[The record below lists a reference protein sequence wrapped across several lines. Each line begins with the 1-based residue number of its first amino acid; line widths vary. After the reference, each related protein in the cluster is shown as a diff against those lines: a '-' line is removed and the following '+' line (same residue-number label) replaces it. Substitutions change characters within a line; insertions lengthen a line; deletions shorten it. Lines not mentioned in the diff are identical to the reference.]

1 MAHAD
6 IVERA
11 LSLGFDA
18 IGFARPDAVT
28 EAGDHLAAFVADGRH
43 GDMGWLADTLARR
56 RDPRTLWPGVKS
68 VVVVAVNYG
77 PDSDPMA
84 TLTQTDAGTI
94 SVYARNRDYHDL
106 LKGRLKQLA
115 GWLHARHGGEV
126 KVFVDTAPVLE
137 KPLAQAAGIGWQGKH
152 TNLVSREWGSWLFLG
167 ALFTELDLAEDAAEA
182 DHCGSCRACLDICP
196 TAAFPAPYQ
205 LDARR
210 CISYLTIELRGPIP
224 VEFRRAIGD
233 RIFGCDD
240 CQDVCPWNRFAEK
253 AKEPRLAP
261 SSDGLHAETL
271 AALLWLTPEEFRT
284 RTRRSAIRRTGYAGF
299 LRNVAVALGNTGG
312 PRAFEALETALDH
325 AEPLVRGHAAWGL
338 AEVDPERA
346 RPVLFARLS
355 HERDS
360 GVRSELSAGLA
371 RPSGSGGR

>member
-1 MAHAD
+1 MPTLISRPHAD

-11 LSLGFDA
+11 LALGFDA

-28 EAGDHLAAFVADGRH
+28 EAGDHLAAFVAGGRH

-56 RDPRTLWPGVKS
+56 RDPQTLWPGVKS

-84 TLTQTDAGTI
+84 TLTKPAAGTI

-196 TAAFPAPYQ
+196 TGAFPAPYQ

-210 CISYLTIELRGPIP
+210 CISYLTIEHKGHIDRDLRPLMGN
-224 VEFRRAIGD
+224 
-233 RIFGCDD
+233 RIYGCDD
-240 CQDVCPWNRFAEK
+240 CLAVCPWNRFARATDEDK
-253 AKEPRLAP
+253 LRARGDLDAPLLA
-261 SSDGLHAETL
+261 EL
-271 AALLWLTPEEFRT
+271 AALDD
-284 RTRRSAIRRTGYAGF
+284 AGF
-299 LRNVAVALGNTGG
+299 RHLFSGSPIKRVGRDRFVRNVLIAIGNSGEPALI
-312 PRAFEALETALDH
+312 ETAEARLVDL
-325 AEPLVRGHAAWGL
+325 APLVRAMAVWAL
-338 AEVDPERA
+338 
-346 RPVLFARLS
+346 ARLADRDRFDS
-355 HERDS
+355 LRERHFAAESDAN
-360 GVRSELSAGLA
+360 VKTEWTERL
-371 RPSGSGGR
+371 